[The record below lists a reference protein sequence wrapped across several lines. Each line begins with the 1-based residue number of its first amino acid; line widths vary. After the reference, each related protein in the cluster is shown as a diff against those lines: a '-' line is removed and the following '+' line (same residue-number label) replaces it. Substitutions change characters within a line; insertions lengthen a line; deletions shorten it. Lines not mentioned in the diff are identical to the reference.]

1 MVKSG
6 SKIDATLG
14 KAFRAHQA
22 GNLREAE
29 QLYRRVLR
37 ARPNHTDALHLLG
50 VLAYQAGNND
60 LALEFYRKVI
70 AFAPRA
76 SETHHNMGIVLQ
88 ALGRDDEAIE
98 AYLKALELRP
108 GHAETMGHLAR
119 LCEERNRLE
128 DAADWVAR
136 GLAAT
141 PGDPLINL
149 IAARLERRDGK
160 TEHAASRLDRLSDTP
175 TPAPI
180 REKIDFELGRSRDRL
195 GDYAKAFGHFTEANR
210 LAARKWS
217 AQAADKDAYLG
228 AIDALKS
235 AFTPAW
241 IEGWAPSPPGARP
254 APLFM
259 IGFPRSG
266 TTLLEQ
272 ILNSH
277 PDIRTL
283 EETPAFETLVREAS
297 RLPGDYPGSLAALT
311 PDQIVHLRQ
320 VYFEALDREAGHG
333 AGEKILVDKLPLN
346 LVQAGPIHR
355 IFPDAK
361 FVLSLRHP
369 CDVCLSCFM
378 QDFAITSAMANFFT
392 VEDAAILYARA
403 MDLWRHYASV
413 LPLAYHS
420 VRYEDLVSDT
430 EPVVRALLEFLG
442 VDWNA
447 AVLDHS
453 SQARRPEMI
462 NTPSYHQVAEPI
474 YQRSRLRW
482 PNYAGQL
489 AGALEIL
496 TPDIERFG
504 YADGGPAA
512 KE

>member
-1 MVKSG
+1 MAKSG
-6 SKIDATLG
+6 GKIDIILG

-50 VLAYQAGNND
+50 VLAYQAGNNSQ
-60 LALEFYRKVI
+60 ALEFYRKVI

-76 SETHHNMGIVLQ
+76 GETHHNMGIVLQ
-88 ALGRDDEAIE
+88 AEGRDDDAVE
-98 AYLKALELRP
+98 AYLKALMLRP
-108 GHAETMGHLAR
+108 DHAETMGHLAR
-119 LCEERNRLE
+119 LYEERNRLD
-128 DAADWVAR
+128 DAADWVAK

-149 IAARLERRDGK
+149 IAARLDRRAGD
-160 TEHAASRLDRLSDTP
+160 TQQAVDRLDQLSTTP

-180 REKIDFELGRSRDRL
+180 REKIDFELGRARDRL
-195 GDYAKAFGHFTEANR
+195 GDYDKAFGHFTEANR

-217 AQAADKDAYLG
+217 AQAADRHAYL
-228 AIDALKS
+228 ATIDALK
-235 AFTPAW
+235 ANFTPDW
-241 IEGWAPSPPGARP
+241 IECWTPAPLETRP

-283 EETPAFETLVREAS
+283 EETPAFETLAREAMK
-297 RLPGDYPGSLAALT
+297 LPGKYPHSLAELT
-311 PDQIVHLRQ
+311 PEQITHLRQ
-320 VYFEALDREAGHG
+320 VYFDALDPDSDG
-333 AGEKILVDKLPLN
+333 ASDEKILVDKLPLN

-355 IFPDAK
+355 IFPDAR

-369 CDVCLSCFM
+369 CDVCLSCFQ
-378 QDFAITSAMANFFT
+378 QDFAINSAMANFFT
-392 VEDAAILYARA
+392 VEDAATLYVRA
-403 MDLWRHYASV
+403 MDLWRHYEAV
-413 LPLAYHS
+413 LPLETHAI
-420 VRYEDLVSDT
+420 RYEDLVSET
-430 EPVVRALLEFLG
+430 EPVVRSLLDFLG
-442 VDWNA
+442 VDWND

-453 SQARRPEMI
+453 SQAQRPELI

-482 PNYAGQL
+482 PSYGDHL
-489 AGALEIL
+489 AGALKIL
-496 TPDIERFG
+496 KADIERFG
-504 YADGGPAA
+504 YGDSP
-512 KE
+512 E

>member
-1 MVKSG
+1 VAKSG
-6 SKIDATLG
+6 SKIDAILG
-14 KAFRAHQA
+14 KAFRAHQS
-22 GNLREAE
+22 GNLRDAE

-50 VLAYQAGNND
+50 VLAYQAGNNSQ
-60 LALEFYRKVI
+60 ALEFYRKVI

-76 SETHHNMGIVLQ
+76 GETHHNMGIVLQ
-88 ALGRDDEAIE
+88 AEARDDEAVE

-108 GHAETMGHLAR
+108 NHAETMGHLAR
-119 LCEERNRLE
+119 LYEERNRLD
-128 DAADWVAR
+128 DADDWIVK

-149 IAARLERRDGK
+149 IAARLDRRNG
-160 TEHAASRLDRLSDTP
+160 EPQQAADRLDKISETP

-180 REKIDFELGRSRDRL
+180 REKIDFELGRARDRL
-195 GDYAKAFGHFTEANR
+195 GEYDKAFEHFTDANR

-217 AQAADKDAYLG
+217 AQAADKNAYLG
-228 AIDALKS
+228 AIDRLKA
-235 AFTPAW
+235 AFTPDW
-241 IEGWAPSPPGARP
+241 IGSWTRIPTATRP
-254 APLFM
+254 APIFM

-272 ILNSH
+272 ILNGH
-277 PDIRTL
+277 PRIRTM
-283 EETPAFETLVREAS
+283 EETPAFETLVREAAK
-297 RLPGDYPGSLAALT
+297 LPRDYPHSLANLT
-311 PDQIVHLRQ
+311 PDQIAHLRQ
-320 VYFEALDREAGHG
+320 VYFDALDSDRDG
-333 AGEKILVDKLPLN
+333 AADELILVDKLPLN

-369 CDVCLSCFM
+369 CDVCLSCFQ

-392 VEDAAILYARA
+392 VEEAAKLYVRA
-403 MDLWRHYASV
+403 MNLWRHYESV
-413 LPLAYHS
+413 LPLETHAI
-420 VRYEDLVSDT
+420 RYEDLVSET

-442 VDWNA
+442 VDWDD

-453 SQARRPEMI
+453 SQAQRPELI

-482 PNYAGQL
+482 PNYGDQL

-496 TPDIERFG
+496 KADIDRFG
-504 YADGGPAA
+504 YGEPP
-512 KE
+512 E